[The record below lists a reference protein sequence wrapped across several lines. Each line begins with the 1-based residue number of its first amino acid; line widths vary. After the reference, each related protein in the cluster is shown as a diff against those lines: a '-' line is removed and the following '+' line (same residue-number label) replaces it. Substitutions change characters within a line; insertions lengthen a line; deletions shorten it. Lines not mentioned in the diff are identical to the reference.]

1 MKAAILKILEAHRGG
16 LGRESLRLRAIET
29 LEGDASSAEINKLFA
44 SSLATLQKKEQINV
58 DDEVIR
64 LPGQLVAAEEE
75 KKEKKEKKDTKDK
88 KEKKDK
94 HDKHDKHDNKKR
106 KRDDG
111 STEVPEDTTPCGYDK
126 GKYCELW
133 RTGEQMW
140 RDDSF
145 DEEYLRTNPNN
156 ITRLFCGNLNKQ
168 ISEEDLMACIEGI
181 TYIKWITDKQTGEF
195 YGSTF
200 VEMKDPKAAIDA
212 IAKDKQKFM
221 GRPLKI
227 YYCPPRP
234 GDVWPPRRG
243 PQYDR
248 SAADESASNNQ
259 NTKRGPPRRER
270 TSKPPGCTKLYMGNL
285 SYNIDDDTICEFFKD
300 CGEIIGLRWLI
311 REGTNEFRGG
321 GYIQFATTE
330 QCDAA
335 IQKDGLELLGRPIKL
350 DYTT

>member
-1 MKAAILKILEAHRGG
+1 
-16 LGRESLRLRAIET
+16 
-29 LEGDASSAEINKLFA
+29 
-44 SSLATLQKKEQINV
+44 
-58 DDEVIR
+58 
-64 LPGQLVAAEEE
+64 
-75 KKEKKEKKDTKDK
+75 
-88 KEKKDK
+88 
-94 HDKHDKHDNKKR
+94 
-106 KRDDG
+106 
-111 STEVPEDTTPCGYDK
+111 
-126 GKYCELW
+126 
-133 RTGEQMW
+133 
-140 RDDSF
+140 
-145 DEEYLRTNPNN
+145 
-156 ITRLFCGNLNKQ
+156 LNKQ
-168 ISEEDLMACIEGI
+168 ISEEDLMACIEGV

-234 GDVWPPRRG
+234 GDVWPPKRG
-243 PQYDR
+243 VQYER
-248 SAADESASNNQ
+248 SATNDDATTNSGQ
-259 NTKRGPPRRER
+259 NAKRGPPRRER
-270 TSKPPGCTKLYMGNL
+270 TPKPAGCTKLYMGNL